1 MKSLKNKMG
10 KMAIVACL
18 IGAIVLVWGRK
29 EIVNEKFA
37 KNEKVIATQTIEI
50 QENERLHLSVG
61 ADVGQ
66 TIFWSPSL
74 KGKSPISGAFNIKY
88 YLFSLSSL
96 GTTDFHIFGRTS
108 LK

>member
-1 MKSLKNKMG
+1 MA
-10 KMAIVACL
+10 KMAIAACL

-29 EIVNEKFA
+29 EIVNEKSA

-74 KGKSPISGAFNIKY
+74 KGKAPSC
-88 YLFSLSSL
+88 
-96 GTTDFHIFGRTS
+96 TDPQKLD
-108 LK
+108 LKI